1 MKKNYL
7 TGFDMKRRIN
17 SMFDGKFS
25 MRYNKLL
32 KAPHKMIIRLE
43 RMGMVE
49 EYKCSGFVTRGDI
62 ETSIRYNDGSSV
74 MCNGR
79 SEVCA
84 KMVLRYKLSP
94 TGKPCHIQ
102 GGFFKL

>member
-1 MKKNYL
+1 MTKDYL
-7 TGFDMKRRIN
+7 TGSELKRRIN
-17 SMFDGKFS
+17 YIFNRKFS
-25 MRYNKLL
+25 TIYNKYL
-32 KAPHKMIIRLE
+32 KAMIIRLE
-43 RMGMVE
+43 KFGIIE
-49 EYKCSGFVTRGDI
+49 EYRCNGFVVRGDI
-62 ETSIRYNDGSSV
+62 ETSLRYNDGSSV

-79 SEVCA
+79 NEVCA

>member
-1 MKKNYL
+1 MKQNYL
-7 TGFDMKRRIN
+7 NGYAMKRRIEDLFG
-17 SMFDGKFS
+17 SKFS
-25 MRYNKLL
+25 TRYNKLL
-32 KAPHKMIIRLE
+32 KVMIIRLE

-49 EYKCSGFVTRGDI
+49 EYRCNGFVVRGDV
-62 ETSIRYNDGSSV
+62 ETSLRYNDGSSV

-79 SEVCA
+79 NEKCA

-94 TGKPCHIQ
+94 TGKPCVIQ

>member
-1 MKKNYL
+1 MTKEDYL
-7 TGFDMKRRIN
+7 NGLAMQRRIN
-17 SMFDGKFS
+17 SMFDSKFS
-25 MRYNKLL
+25 TRYNKLL
-32 KAPHKMIIRLE
+32 GAMIIRLE

-49 EYKCSGFVTRGDI
+49 EYRCNGFVVRGDV
-62 ETSIRYNDGSSV
+62 ETSLRYNDGSSV

-79 SEVCA
+79 NEKCA

-94 TGKPCHIQ
+94 TGNPCVIQ